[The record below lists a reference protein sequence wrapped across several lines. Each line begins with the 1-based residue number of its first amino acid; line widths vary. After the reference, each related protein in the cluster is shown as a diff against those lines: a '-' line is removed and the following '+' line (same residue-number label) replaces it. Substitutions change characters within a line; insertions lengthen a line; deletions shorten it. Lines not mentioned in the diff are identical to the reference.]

1 MHQSAEAAFGFLGTH
16 HLETPEA
23 EEANQEPGGPV
34 GVEEEEEEKD
44 ERGRDDE
51 HERRIGLQLHD
62 LGVGVLLPTQG
73 DVALLGRLQQQRQP
87 LPTCTFSL
95 QHVETPPGPIRFVLC
110 ARSVR
115 IRTSS
120 PTTTTVHTEAQATV
134 PTAIIQRKGMAPSK
148 DGFSGAYMRMST
160 APN

>member
-1 MHQSAEAAFGFLGTH
+1 MHHSAEAAFGFLGMH

-95 QHVETPPGPIRFVLC
+95 QHAETPPAPIRFVF
-110 ARSVR
+110 VR
-115 IRTSS
+115 
-120 PTTTTVHTEAQATV
+120 V
-134 PTAIIQRKGMAPSK
+134 
-148 DGFSGAYMRMST
+148 
-160 APN
+160 

>member
-1 MHQSAEAAFGFLGTH
+1 MH

-73 DVALLGRLQQQRQP
+73 DVALLGRLQQQRQRVANMHI
-87 LPTCTFSL
+87 F
-95 QHVETPPGPIRFVLC
+95 TPARRDSARPDSVRFC
-110 ARSVR
+110 ARVVYVYV
-115 IRTSS
+115 RTSS